1 MQPVPALHPL
11 GALLTS
17 ADGNVE
23 APYISPPYDLFL
35 ILCLN
40 ALHRQRSAAV
50 RALLGR
56 GYLNLLVY
64 VIGDRPVMV
73 GAMRRPGLTPRTL
86 GIRFWLPAR
95 EGSGLPLTGTLCSF
109 QILAQPLV
117 LFAQPLVV
125 FFEPLQFLLPVLGL
139 FPGLVSLSPRTAQFL
154 RKFPYTPDRI
164 EILEKQISL

>member
-1 MQPVPALHPL
+1 
-11 GALLTS
+11 
-17 ADGNVE
+17 
-23 APYISPPYDLFL
+23 
-35 ILCLN
+35 
-40 ALHRQRSAAV
+40 
-50 RALLGR
+50 
-56 GYLNLLVY
+56 
-64 VIGDRPVMV
+64 MV

-86 GIRFWLPAR
+86 GIRLWLPAR

-117 LFAQPLVV
+117 LFAQPLVVFAQPLVV